1 MAELKVFSAISSI
14 NAMLREGR
22 GVPLSGLVMVNK
34 QRMEQLLNDLEDA
47 LDPDLDR
54 AEKLLARERELLDR
68 IEKQRVEVETKA
80 ANEARATVDEA
91 NRTAQKTKLTAQK
104 EADEAL
110 ANARAQ
116 AEDEVRRATEQAQ
129 QIVANAQD
137 HANRLIAKAQADAAQ
152 MVAEDTITLTAKK
165 YAEDIQN
172 AAQAE
177 CDRLNDE
184 TLGSLHRM
192 LEHAD
197 ISLAT
202 QLEALR
208 TLRHQLGMS
217 YEENPMSEYDDG
229 GYPED
234 GYSE

>member
-1 MAELKVFSAISSI
+1 M
-14 NAMLREGR
+14 
-22 GVPLSGLVMVNK
+22 
-34 QRMEQLLNDLEDA
+34 
-47 LDPDLDR
+47 
-54 AEKLLARERELLDR
+54 
-68 IEKQRVEVETKA
+68 ETKA
-80 ANEARATVDEA
+80 ANEARVTVDEA
-91 NRTAQKTKLTAQK
+91 NKTAQKTRLK
-104 EADEAL
+104 EADEAI

-116 AEDEVRRATEQAQ
+116 AEEEIRRATEQAQ

-152 MVAEDTITLTAKK
+152 MVSEDTITQTAKK

-202 QLEALR
+202 QLESLR

-217 YEENPMSEYDDG
+217 YEENAMPEYDEG

>member
-14 NAMLREGR
+14 NALLREGR

-34 QRMEQLLNDLEDA
+34 QRMEQLLDDLEDA
-47 LDPDLDR
+47 LDPDLER
-54 AEKLLARERELLDR
+54 AEKLLARERELLER
-68 IEKQRVEVETKA
+68 IERQRVEVETKA
-80 ANEARATVDEA
+80 ANEARTAVDEA
-91 NRTAQKTKLTAQK
+91 NKAAQKTRLTAQK
-104 EADEAL
+104 EAEEAV

-116 AEDEVRRATEQAQ
+116 AEEELRRAAEQAQ
-129 QIVANAQD
+129 QIIANAQD

-152 MVAEDTITLTAKK
+152 MVAEDTITVTAKK

-172 AAQAE
+172 AAQTE

-184 TLGSLHRM
+184 TLGNLHRM

-197 ISLAT
+197 LSLAS
-202 QLEALR
+202 QLDALR
-208 TLRHQLGMS
+208 TLRQQLGAV
-217 YEENPMSEYDDG
+217 YHEDPMQGYDNG
-229 GYPED
+229 GYPDD